1 MRLSPRYTY
10 NQYTETRVIY
20 IQICNCSNW
29 HHKHSKCGGVSNKN
43 ESGKMLTACCGKIII
58 PQMLPNYDYGRAI
71 MHTNVKKKQGLPQMS
86 ANRPSMDS
94 FKAFCFQDAF
104 DMIPWSSG
112 GEVRV
117 TTHLQSFALPGYY
130 RDKEDALLSHLK
142 LSEATAKWLSHMN
155 LPSAGFALGSC
166 SLAAWSA

>member
-1 MRLSPRYTY
+1 M
-10 NQYTETRVIY
+10 
-20 IQICNCSNW
+20 IC
-29 HHKHSKCGGVSNKN
+29 
-43 ESGKMLTACCGKIII
+43 SGLTAHLIRVQTIFRLCSQHFTVKLWL
-58 PQMLPNYDYGRAI
+58 PQMLPNFGYGCQI
-71 MHTNVKKKQGLPQMS
+71 MPTDVKKQGLPQMS

-166 SLAAWSA
+166 SCMFVYIYNACFCILVICIPWR